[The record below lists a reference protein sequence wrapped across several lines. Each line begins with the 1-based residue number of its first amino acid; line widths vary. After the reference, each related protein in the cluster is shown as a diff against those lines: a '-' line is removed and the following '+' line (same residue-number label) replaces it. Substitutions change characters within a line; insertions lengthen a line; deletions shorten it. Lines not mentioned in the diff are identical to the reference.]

1 MREQE
6 QGASDTSD
14 RACALRVEPQASQA
28 EPLVPSADALAVAR
42 EDYARVL
49 ERDNDPW
56 LAKLVRAGK
65 CDNSQNIAI
74 RLSAVEL
81 DRSRAEWWRSI
92 PDDIAQAVMA
102 IGEAEW
108 GQTPAHDANGHADH
122 IRESVQMTAEHFGQ
136 TDAQHMHGLFIKG
149 AGTVICHTGT
159 SPNSPIHA
167 RALTGAWN
175 FLLEGAAQ
183 AIEARSGETG
193 TGSTEGE
200 SAMATPC
207 APNSLP
213 ASEKSS

>member
-6 QGASDTSD
+6 QGASSGED

-28 EPLVPSADALAVAR
+28 EPLVPSADALVVAR

-65 CDNSQNIAI
+65 CDNSQNIAV

-81 DRSRAEWWRSI
+81 GLSQAGGVGCVLPEYGDWL
-92 PDDIAQAVMA
+92 PDVWDAYLRDLVGWEYKHNWASL
-102 IGEAEW
+102 
-108 GQTPAHDANGHADH
+108 PATFRWHEFHE
-122 IRESVQMTAEHFGQ
+122 R
-136 TDAQHMHGLFIKG
+136 L
-149 AGTVICHTGT
+149 
-159 SPNSPIHA
+159 
-167 RALTGAWN
+167 
-175 FLLEGAAQ
+175 AQ
-183 AIEARSGETG
+183 AIEAQSGQIACELDPQ
-193 TGSTEGE
+193 GE
-200 SAMATPC
+200 SAVPTGC